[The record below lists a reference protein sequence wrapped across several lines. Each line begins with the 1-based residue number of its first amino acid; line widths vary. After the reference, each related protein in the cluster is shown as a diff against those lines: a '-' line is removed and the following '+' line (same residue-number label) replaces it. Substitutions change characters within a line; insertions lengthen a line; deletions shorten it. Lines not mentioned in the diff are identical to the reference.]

1 LCLVQP
7 EDGGEMDLLSKAQL
21 TYLSEYRDEVC
32 ISVYMPSYRT
42 NPEKRQNQVRF
53 KNLVRKAEDELF
65 KKGLRGSDIDKLL
78 SPARPLFGDDIF
90 WSFFQSDGFCAFMS
104 PGDFMYFRVP
114 VHFKENV
121 TVMDRYYIKPLL
133 GMALNDNR
141 FFMISLGLE
150 GPKLYQCS
158 RFGINEIP
166 LPNVPETFEEATKYS
181 VIEREIQFHTN
192 SSPLGTREA
201 GVAFHG
207 SGGGED
213 GKNEYFKKVAHGISD
228 VIGQEKAPLLFAGLE
243 QHFGTYKKAS
253 SYAFFIED
261 NYIAMN
267 PGDMRTE
274 ELHTKAIEIMEP
286 YFLANRNRA
295 IETYYNLA
303 ATGKTA
309 SDIEAILPRA
319 FEGRVDTLFISPET
333 VAWGIFDTAALKAY
347 VHTSPDVNDQDL
359 VDLTALYT
367 HLKGGAIYEVAPDAN
382 VPSPAAIFRY

>member
-1 LCLVQP
+1 
-7 EDGGEMDLLSKAQL
+7 
-21 TYLSEYRDEVC
+21 
-32 ISVYMPSYRT
+32 
-42 NPEKRQNQVRF
+42 
-53 KNLVRKAEDELF
+53 
-65 KKGLRGSDIDKLL
+65 
-78 SPARPLFGDDIF
+78 
-90 WSFFQSDGFCAFMS
+90 
-104 PGDFMYFRVP
+104 MYFRVP

-166 LPNVPETFEEATKYS
+166 LPNVPENFEEATKYS

-192 SSPLGTREA
+192 SAPSGTREA

-207 SGGGED
+207 SGGGMD
-213 GKNEYFKKVAHGISD
+213 GKKADIVEYFKKVAHGISD
-228 VIGQEKAPLLFAGLE
+228 VIGQENAPLLFAGLE
-243 QHFGTYKKAS
+243 QHFGTYKKAN

-261 NYIAMN
+261 QLHSHESWRYE
-267 PGDMRTE
+267 TE
-274 ELHTKAIEIMEP
+274 ELHARAIEIMDP

-295 IETYYNLA
+295 IETYHDLA

-333 VAWGIFDTAALKAY
+333 VAWGIFDTAALKAD
-347 VHTSPDVNDQDL
+347 VHTNPDVNDQDL
-359 VDLTALYT
+359 LDLAALYT
-367 HLKGGAIYEVAPDAN
+367 HLKGGAIYEVAPDTN